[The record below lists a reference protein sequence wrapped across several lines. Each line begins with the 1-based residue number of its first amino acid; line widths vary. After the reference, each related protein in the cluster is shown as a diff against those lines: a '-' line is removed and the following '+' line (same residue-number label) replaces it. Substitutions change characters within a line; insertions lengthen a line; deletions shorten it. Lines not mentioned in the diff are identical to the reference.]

1 MQNSDERF
9 GFIVVRFF
17 GFCSMDM
24 VLMKVIMVVMVVL
37 VTLGTVVLMLEVVM
51 TGVG

>member
-1 MQNSDERF
+1 MQNSNERF
-9 GFIVVRFF
+9 GFIVVWFF

-24 VLMKVIMVVMVVL
+24 VLMKVIMVVL
-37 VTLGTVVLMLEVVM
+37 VMLGTVVLMLEVVM

>member
-1 MQNSDERF
+1 MQNSKERF

-24 VLMKVIMVVMVVL
+24 VLMKVVMVVL
-37 VTLGTVVLMLEVVM
+37 VMLGTVVLMLEVVM
-51 TGVG
+51 TVVG